1 MSFYRHP
8 GDLKELCPCGSVP
21 NFLATKVRGGVTG
34 WQGGEGPD
42 RLGCECYPGNHLPWQ
57 EKDLVP
63 FVPITNLG
71 SLRHL
76 HDVGGGN
83 HA

>member
-1 MSFYRHP
+1 M
-8 GDLKELCPCGSVP
+8 V
-21 NFLATKVRGGVTG
+21 
-34 WQGGEGPD
+34 WQGGEGLD
-42 RLGCECYPGNHLPWQ
+42 RLGCECYPQNHLPRQ
-57 EKDLVP
+57 QKDLVP